1 MALRLSRCRRYKE
14 QAQEYASSSAGWARR
29 GATIVK
35 TYQFPTFPEGI
46 AFVGRAAKLAETA
59 GHHPDIDIRYTKIIC
74 SLSTHDRGGITQKDL
89 DLARAM
95 DSVLE
100 D

>member
-1 MALRLSRCRRYKE
+1 M
-14 QAQEYASSSAGWARR
+14 
-29 GATIVK
+29 K

-46 AFVGRAAKLAETA
+46 AFVGRVAKLAETA

-95 DSVLE
+95 DFGARSL
-100 D
+100 DQLRRPPRTLSSPRKRLSRSR